1 MLKKPDTKDHSYD
14 SASGTG
20 APGVVTFT
28 ETGGSEATRGRRR
41 GAGSI
46 TVQRGGGGGWFCW
59 AQRHVSEIKSG
70 GGSMTFMNVTHA
82 TEQ

>member
-1 MLKKPDTKDHSYD
+1 MNLEDMVLKKPDTKDHSYD

-46 TVQRGGGGGWFCW
+46 TVQRGGGGG
-59 AQRHVSEIKSG
+59 
-70 GGSMTFMNVTHA
+70 GSVGRKGTF
-82 TEQ
+82 QK